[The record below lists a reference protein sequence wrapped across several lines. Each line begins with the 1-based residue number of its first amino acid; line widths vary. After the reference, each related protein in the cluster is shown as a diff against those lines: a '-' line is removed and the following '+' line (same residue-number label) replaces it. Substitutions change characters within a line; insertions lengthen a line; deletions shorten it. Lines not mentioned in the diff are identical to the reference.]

1 LVWALPLQNLP
12 RRLPGGLKQLDLAG
26 APKHHLAGDAAGLS
40 QRPLSETGFYLRCW
54 AALFYDRAQ
63 RRDKTD
69 LYAVSLDC
77 REQFESQAYYHY
89 AGRQNWITLHDGLP
103 K

>member
-1 LVWALPLQNLP
+1 MK
-12 RRLPGGLKQLDLAG
+12 RGIYR
-26 APKHHLAGDAAGLS
+26 
-40 QRPLSETGFYLRCW
+40 RCW
-54 AALFYDRAQ
+54 APLSYDTAQ

-77 REQFESQAYYHY
+77 PEQFEPQAHYHY
-89 AGRQNWITLHDGLP
+89 AERQNWITLHDGLP

>member
-1 LVWALPLQNLP
+1 MALNSWIWLARQNITWQETRRVYYSSLLVK
-12 RRLPGGLKQLDLAG
+12 R
-26 APKHHLAGDAAGLS
+26 
-40 QRPLSETGFYLRCW
+40 GFYLRCW

-77 REQFESQAYYHY
+77 REQFEPQAYYHY